1 MHIIQQLWFT
11 ESRIILGYLSTA
23 MASSLSAQQ
32 IYQELVADIET
43 LAQTQQELFN
53 QLQIGELEHQKVN
66 IFSDKAT
73 VEKDSQQ
80 LQRSDHETKKTTTAD
95 ACTQTSFESSL
106 KTTPSKCMCSF
117 FFYDKYSIQYLAS
130 TCSRII
136 LSTCLYSLLWIATA
150 IVSSVSK
157 WLHEIAFFIFFLT
170 LAHLI

>member
-1 MHIIQQLWFT
+1 
-11 ESRIILGYLSTA
+11 

-106 KTTPSKCMCSF
+106 KTTPSKLV
-117 FFYDKYSIQYLAS
+117 DVGVDADVDVDVD
-130 TCSRII
+130 
-136 LSTCLYSLLWIATA
+136 AVVDVGVDA
-150 IVSSVSK
+150 DVDVDVDVGVD
-157 WLHEIAFFIFFLT
+157 ADVDVDVDVG
-170 LAHLI
+170 